1 MRAAVNNLMEA
12 VIKCGK
18 EVYTKYILKENIYKS
33 ALVFFSKLCC
43 KGKQLL
49 KIGVNKELD

>member
-33 ALVFFSKLCC
+33 AGFFSKLCC